1 MTRRLIP
8 SLTLAA
14 ALGLG
19 ACSKPPAA
27 APTTTPDAP
36 ATTPAAATTLPTAE
50 SVLAKAVEAAGGAA
64 AHDALA
70 SYYSESKMEIPSQ
83 GLSADSKLWW
93 KKGKFY
99 MEIDMPGVGLSRVWC
114 DGKTVISEDPVN
126 GRRTLEGREATQSR
140 WAASVSLPHEWTQYF
155 TKATTVGR
163 RDDADKSLVD
173 VKLTGADDVEVT
185 LTFDESTGLLRSQ
198 SFLQASPM
206 GAMPVEVAVVE
217 YKPYAGLQQAAKT
230 EMRMAI
236 FTATTT
242 LTKFD
247 ANVDIDDAK
256 FVPAAPEAPAA
267 APAKPESPAP
277 KTKAKGKAKAG

>member
-1 MTRRLIP
+1 MIRRILC
-8 SLTLAA
+8 TLVVVVA
-14 ALGLG
+14 G
-19 ACSKPPAA
+19 CSKPPAA
-27 APTTTPDAP
+27 TSTTAP
-36 ATTPAAATTLPTAE
+36 APVASPAPAKIPSAE
-50 SVLAKAVEAAGGAA
+50 DILAMAVEAAGGAT
-64 AHDALA
+64 AHDALH
-70 SYYSESKMEIPSQ
+70 SYYSESRMEIASQ

-163 RDDADKSLVD
+163 REAADHSLVD
-173 VKLTGADDVEVT
+173 VKLSGDDDVEVT
-185 LTFDESTGLLRSQ
+185 LSFDETTHLLHSQ
-198 SFLQASPM
+198 TFLQQSPM

-217 YKPYAGLQQAAKT
+217 YKPYAGLQQAART

-236 FTATTT
+236 FTAVTT

-256 FVPAAPEAPAA
+256 FTPAATEPPAATPAAPSTEP
-267 APAKPESPAP
+267 KIKP
-277 KTKAKGKAKAG
+277 KTKAKTKTKTG

>member
-1 MTRRLIP
+1 
-8 SLTLAA
+8 
-14 ALGLG
+14 
-19 ACSKPPAA
+19 
-27 APTTTPDAP
+27 
-36 ATTPAAATTLPTAE
+36 
-50 SVLAKAVEAAGGAA
+50 
-64 AHDALA
+64 
-70 SYYSESKMEIPSQ
+70 
-83 GLSADSKLWW
+83 
-93 KKGKFY
+93 

-163 RDDADKSLVD
+163 RYNEDKPVVD

-185 LTFDESTGLLRSQ
+185 LSFDEATGLLRSQ

-247 ANVDIDDAK
+247 ANVEIDDAK

-267 APAKPESPAP
+267 AKPEAAPATKTTP
-277 KTKAKGKAKAG
+277 KSKSKAKAG